1 MKLSFSLTLSALA
14 LVACGG
20 GHGNATPNFPERPAG
35 CDVEIYQDAPSVAT
49 TNIGPVRASCDATLV
64 KEADCRRELLDQV
77 CKLGGDAVWQ
87 VSDKPEVVGDKQ
99 VFTGRAVKK
108 K

>member
-1 MKLSFSLTLSALA
+1 MKIFVAWVGTIA

-20 GHGNATPNFPERPAG
+20 GGHNATPEFAERPAG
-35 CDVEIYQDAPSVAT
+35 CQVEVYRDAPTVPT

-64 KEADCRRELLDQV
+64 KEDDCMRELLDQV

-87 VSDKPEVVGDKQ
+87 VSDKPTLQDGKQ
-99 VFTGRAVKK
+99 IFTGRAAKK

>member
-1 MKLSFSLTLSALA
+1 MSRILVLPVALA
-14 LVACGG
+14 IALGACGG
-20 GHGNATPNFPERPAG
+20 GHNATPNFPERPAG
-35 CDVEIYQDAPSVAT
+35 CDVEVYREAPNVAT

-64 KEADCRRELLDQV
+64 KEDDCMRELLDQV

-87 VSDKPEVVGDKQ
+87 VSDKPSIENGKQ
-99 VFTGRAVKK
+99 VFSGRAVKK